1 MGWSHLHRRDRRSGT
16 WLGWRVFEAVSRNS
30 LIYNQCWEDP
40 AVDRQALALTPADR
54 VLVITSAGCNALDY
68 ALLGARVLA
77 VDQNPRQNHLL
88 ELKRAGIRALDFESF
103 FALFGQ
109 GGSGCARQIYSALR
123 PALSEPAR
131 AFWDRE
137 IRLFEP
143 ARTRGQSFYYGGTSG
158 LVALAVQW
166 YVEHIAKLGGVVER
180 ILAVETIDD
189 QLVIY
194 RGELRHRLLGEGLL
208 RLLGSPTALAL
219 LGVPA
224 PQRRMVHAA
233 SGGFAGFIRSC
244 LDHVMSVSLLR
255 QNYFWSVYLNGCYT
269 RESCPEYLKEA
280 NFARLKAGLV
290 NNIETF
296 TGTVTECLTSQ
307 REPVTA
313 FVLLDHMDWMAPE
326 PRLLEEEW
334 AQIFVVAA
342 PGARV
347 IFRSGGPDARF
358 LPVSVLRRLAFA
370 RERAAALHRQDRVG
384 TYGSFHIARFAN
396 V

>member
-1 MGWSHLHRRDRRSGT
+1 MNGRQNGARP
-16 WLGWRVFEAVSRNS
+16 GWRLFEAVSRNR

-40 AVDRQALALTPADR
+40 AVDRQALVLTPADR

-103 FALFGQ
+103 FALFGL
-109 GGSGCARQIYSALR
+109 GGSGRTREIYSNLR
-123 PALSEPAR
+123 PALPEPAR
-131 AFWDRE
+131 TYWDRE

-143 ARTRGQSFYYGGTSG
+143 ARTRGRSFYYGGGTSG

-166 YVEHIAKLGGVVER
+166 YLKHIARLRGEVER
-180 ILAVETIDD
+180 ILAAETIDD
-189 QLVIY
+189 QRQIY
-194 RGELRHRLLGEGLL
+194 ERAVRDRFLGAGFLGW
-208 RLLGSPTALAL
+208 LGSPAVLAL
-219 LGVPA
+219 LGVPS
-224 PQRRMVHAA
+224 PQRQMVHAA
-233 SGGFAGFIRSC
+233 AGGFGGFIRAC
-244 LDHVMSVSLLR
+244 LDHVMSVSLLSR
-255 QNYFWSVYLNGCYT
+255 NYFWSVYLQGRYT

-280 NFARLKAGLV
+280 NFALLKAGLV
-290 NNIETF
+290 ENIETW
-296 TGTVTECLTSQ
+296 TGTVTDCLARQS
-307 REPVTA
+307 EPVTA
-313 FVLLDHMDWMAPE
+313 FVLLDHMDWMALR

-334 AQIFVVAA
+334 AQIFAVAA

-347 IFRSGGPDARF
+347 IFRSGGPDAGF
-358 LPVSVLRRLAFA
+358 LPVSICRRLTFF

-384 TYGSFHIARFAN
+384 TYGSFHIANFAS